1 MVTLDGSFD
10 GYNDMKLEGSFLGE
24 LLVSDD
30 VVEGWATDGRSEKV
44 GLGVNEGIF
53 DGWEETFGL
62 DTNEGIKLEDAYVI
76 TIGLDDGRN
85 IGFLYGIS
93 YG

>member
-30 VVEGWATDGRSEKV
+30 VVEG
-44 GLGVNEGIF
+44 
-53 DGWEETFGL
+53 
-62 DTNEGIKLEDAYVI
+62 
-76 TIGLDDGRN
+76 
-85 IGFLYGIS
+85 
-93 YG
+93 